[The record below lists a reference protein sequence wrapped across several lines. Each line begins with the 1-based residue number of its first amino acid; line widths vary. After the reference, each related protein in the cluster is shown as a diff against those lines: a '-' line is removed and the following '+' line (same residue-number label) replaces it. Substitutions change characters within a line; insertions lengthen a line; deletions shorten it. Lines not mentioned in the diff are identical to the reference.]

1 MKNLK
6 TKIFILAV
14 TLITILGSCSKDDA
28 PTVPPITIAPEQRP
42 LFGYLA
48 ASGFN
53 QTTTSFINSTDLE
66 VGYSFIPLT
75 NGKITAIIA
84 RIPDVRASLRATIF
98 DKATGGILRTE
109 ILNSAT
115 AEIEVVKSITPLDLI
130 KDKEYVISINS
141 NDLFLHKRTDNAN
154 VTYPFTIG
162 DIKITSFVGGSGTNQ
177 VIPISLDLDR
187 YAGDLDF
194 KFQK

>member
-1 MKNLK
+1 MKTLK
-6 TKIFILAV
+6 TKISILAV
-14 TLITILGSCSKDDA
+14 ALLTILGSCSKDDA
-28 PTVPPITIAPEQRP
+28 PTIPPIIVAPEQRP

-53 QTTTSFINSTDLE
+53 QTTTSFVNSNDLE

-84 RIPDVRASLRATIF
+84 RIPDVRGSLRATIF

-109 ILNSAT
+109 ILNSAA
-115 AEIEVVKSITPLDLI
+115 AEIEVVKTIAPLDLI
-130 KDKEYVISINS
+130 QGKEYVISINS
-141 NDLFLHKRTDNAN
+141 NDFFVHKRTDNAD
-154 VTYPFTIG
+154 VSYPFTIG
-162 DIKITSFVGGSGTNQ
+162 DIKITALLADLGTNQ
-177 VIPISLDLDR
+177 VMPAPANLDR
-187 YAGDLDF
+187 YVGDVDF